1 MLFDKR
7 NEQLETDKRLQMDTA
22 RRCKTTVWTITENVT
37 FKIVWS
43 SPEHVRNV
51 VPIPHFP
58 RQRNSVYTANRT
70 MGLKIS
76 KKYEKK
82 LFSG

>member
-1 MLFDKR
+1 MLFDKG
-7 NEQLETDKRLQMDTA
+7 NFEYEQLETDERLQMDTA
-22 RRCKTTVWTITENVT
+22 RRRCKTTVWTITENVT

-43 SPEHVRNV
+43 SPEHLCNV
-51 VPIPHFP
+51 VPISHFP

-76 KKYEKK
+76 KI
-82 LFSG
+82 